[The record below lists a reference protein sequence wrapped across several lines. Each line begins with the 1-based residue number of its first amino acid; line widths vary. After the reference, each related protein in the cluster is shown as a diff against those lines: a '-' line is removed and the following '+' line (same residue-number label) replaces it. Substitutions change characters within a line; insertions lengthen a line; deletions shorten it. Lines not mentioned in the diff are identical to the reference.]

1 MTYLN
6 QGQVKNIKSILLDD
20 FEHAEFIRPLSP
32 LIACQ
37 GWIDFEKN
45 YITSILEHQHIFDML
60 LSIAG
65 VYNLKLDWIYDKPM
79 DSPSTDFEG
88 VNFTL
93 EYKSN

>member
-20 FEHAEFIRPLSP
+20 FEHAEFYKPASV
-32 LIACQ
+32 LIALQ

-45 YITSILEHQHIFDML
+45 YVTSILEHQHIFDML
-60 LSIAG
+60 LSIAS
-65 VYNLKLDWIYDKPM
+65 VYNLKLDWIYDKEL
-79 DSPSTDFEG
+79 DSQADFEG